1 MKKRIAKLFRRWA
14 DLYARLAFALD
25 QDVITIVTE
34 FRAKEVA
41 NDIPDFGEC
50 DLFCGP
56 DSLEQMLQIALD
68 REDYETAALIR
79 DKMQQNEA

>member
-34 FRAKEVA
+34 FHAKDVK
-41 NDIPDFGEC
+41 PDHIGYDF
-50 DLFCGP
+50 
-56 DSLEQMLQIALD
+56 DSLTDWEQILQIALD
-68 REDYETAALIR
+68 REDYETAAFIR
-79 DKMQQNEA
+79 DKMQEDNEA